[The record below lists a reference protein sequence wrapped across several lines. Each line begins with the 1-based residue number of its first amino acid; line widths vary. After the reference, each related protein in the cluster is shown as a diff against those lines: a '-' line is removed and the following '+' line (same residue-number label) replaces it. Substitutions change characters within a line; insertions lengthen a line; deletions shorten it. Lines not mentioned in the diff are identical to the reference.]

1 MVHVDV
7 SDPSQQFTHPES
19 SISVSPQYT
28 LLSPANLG
36 GEGEGVCSLPES
48 RTVASVWRT
57 VCPEV
62 EKISFRKKFFAL
74 KGEQVQGGEPTSCLR
89 STLSW
94 EVFLCKRGKRREGEN
109 PHPVRAARYPGTG
122 KFFPQ
127 KGEEVRGGEVRRVFG
142 KFVVIFE

>member
-1 MVHVDV
+1 MKSSTVRLDRDRKEKKGNKTGHCVVHVDV

-36 GEGEGVCSLPES
+36 GEGEGVCSLPKS

-62 EKISFRKKFFAL
+62 EKISFR
-74 KGEQVQGGEPTSCLR
+74 R
-89 STLSW
+89 
-94 EVFLCKRGKRREGEN
+94 
-109 PHPVRAARYPGTG
+109 
-122 KFFPQ
+122 
-127 KGEEVRGGEVRRVFG
+127 
-142 KFVVIFE
+142 